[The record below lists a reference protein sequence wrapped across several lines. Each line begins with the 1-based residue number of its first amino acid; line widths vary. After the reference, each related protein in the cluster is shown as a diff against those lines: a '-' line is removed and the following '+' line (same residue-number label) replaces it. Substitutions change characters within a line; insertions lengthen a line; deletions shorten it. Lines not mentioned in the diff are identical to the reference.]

1 MDKYNVKGLK
11 RICSANRDI
20 ISSYNQ
26 FGRDELLKLLIEKK
40 DRITIPEYIANNKE
54 NIIVRTQEDIR

>member
-26 FGRDELLKLLIEKK
+26 LGRDELLKFLNRNK
-40 DRITIPEYIANNKE
+40 DRKAIPEYIANNYK
-54 NIIVRTQEDIR
+54 ILLLKHKMI

>member
-20 ISSYNQ
+20 ISSYIQ
-26 FGRDELLKLLIEKK
+26 LGRGELLKLLNGNKY
-40 DRITIPEYIANNKE
+40 RIAIPEYIANKYK
-54 NIIVRTQEDIR
+54 ILLLKHKMI